1 MDTLRTLIYEIFL
14 KTFNEKRKKVTDIYI
29 YIYIYSFIFYIYHK
43 NSIKIFLK

>member
-29 YIYIYSFIFYIYHK
+29 YIYLQFY
-43 NSIKIFLK
+43 FLYLP